1 MWYTDLTALQA
12 IALIPAICRS
22 RVLRIKKR
30 RNGRRDI
37 FCTEGPPY
45 PEEGFP
51 PGLVKYIKEGT
62 PDSEKAVDSIL
73 KTAAAAG
80 NRSRVF
86 VCSSGGNVY
95 RMLKPFIELDTGNGR
110 RSRYYVEEDDL
121 YVACVLSSYINA
133 TRGPYA
139 VCTFESVMTAIHAK
153 CEKARTVPETTGHT
167 VNVHY
172 RPKPVMSI
180 FQ

>member
-1 MWYTDLTALQA
+1 MWYRDLTALQA
-12 IALIPAICRS
+12 VALIPAICRS
-22 RVLRIKKR
+22 RVLKMKKG

-37 FCTEGPPY
+37 FCMESQPY

-51 PGLVKYIKEGT
+51 PGLIKHLKEGT
-62 PDSEKAVDSIL
+62 PDSENVVDALL
-73 KTAAAAG
+73 KSAAAAG

-86 VCSSGGNVY
+86 VYLSRGNVY
-95 RMLKPFIELDTGNGR
+95 RMLKPFIELYAGNGSY
-110 RSRYYVEEDDL
+110 SRYYVEEDDL
-121 YVACVLSSYINA
+121 YVACVLNGYINT
-133 TRGPYA
+133 TRGASA
-139 VCTFESVMTAIHAK
+139 VYTSKRVLEAIHTK
-153 CEKARTVPETTGHT
+153 CEKARMVPETIEHT